1 MVATV
6 LVALAS
12 LLGALLFRRVR
23 CCVGMIQ
30 VWCASLLAVCLL
42 SNKSAVGLGALIS
55 RRRSPANRHP
65 LLRCRASWGARSW
78 ANS

>member
-12 LLGALLFRRVR
+12 FLGALLFRRVR
-23 CCVGMIQ
+23 CCMGMIQ
-30 VWCASLLAVCLL
+30 VWRASLLSVCLL
-42 SNKSAVGLGALIS
+42 SNKSTVGLGALIS
-55 RRRSPANRHP
+55 RRCSPANRHP

-78 ANS
+78 GSL